1 MSEQI
6 VDLIEAVMPGPR
18 GLTGPQGP
26 VGSGVVP
33 EDEAVA
39 GLVSA
44 SSSATAGALDLAVPA
59 RSGVVRLLVFGDSW
73 TAYYG
78 QQLPSAIASKL
89 HAAWWK
95 CYGVSGAKM
104 GDIAQQIAQA
114 GADESF
120 DNATVTHVVIVG
132 GTNNI
137 FDPGQGSDSAT
148 LRDQAA
154 DVVDNLTAYYP
165 HARCHYFPD
174 NSRTANGGRTG
185 GYFAIVQQFRQFS
198 DVVCHPETLWLLAY
212 GNFEFYRTDSTNR
225 ENLQHLTRNGYDWL
239 AGYIAGCV
247 RGGDT
252 TRYAIR
258 CTSACDFQHRA
269 DYVRAVSQD
278 PEHEFIGDL
287 RIDPSHYSREM
298 MRVTYDAGM
307 THVSLALDHVIWST
321 SAQTSPPASQRYA
334 LLDLQTFPISADTGA
349 FKYNDYFITNLT
361 TPPVPVTCHGFAWL
375 GTDEQITD
383 TSPVL
388 PVTGTLAAGE
398 YGSLRMRVFA
408 DKGDTTSPWPSF
420 NRINLDYTPYRN
432 I

>member
-26 VGSGVVP
+26 VRSGVVP

-185 GYFAIVQQFRQFS
+185 GYFDIVQQFCQFS

-239 AGYIAGCV
+239 AGYIAACV

-252 TRYAIR
+252 TRYAMR
-258 CTSACDFQHRA
+258 CTSACDFQYRA
-269 DYVRAVSQD
+269 DYLKAVSPD
-278 PEHEFIGDL
+278 SEYEFIGDL
-287 RIDPSHYSREM
+287 KIYGGAYTSTM
-298 MRVTYDAGM
+298 MRITYDGGM
-307 THVSLALDHVIWST
+307 TQVSLQLAGLAWTAKGVPQST
-321 SAQTSPPASQRYA
+321 QRYA
-334 LLDLQTFPISADTGA
+334 LLDLQTYPISADTAA
-349 FKYNDYFITNLT
+349 FEYAQYKTNLT
-361 TPPVPVTCHGFAWL
+361 IPPVPVTGHGVAWL
-375 GTDEQITD
+375 GTDGQITD
-383 TSPVL
+383 DASPVL